1 MGSMVSGL
9 ADAVLGVAEGVG
21 LSADT
26 VARYRRCCGVVVKF
40 CDQRDLDVLSARVV
54 DEFAACQQERAR
66 RGEIGPNRRNALV
79 KSARMMLEF
88 QRTGQAAWRMTRP
101 GSGLSDGFGEVLE
114 QFAAAA
120 GRDVA
125 PGSVR
130 LLAGEV
136 RHFLAY
142 LDQAGRGSLG
152 AVTVDDVPGVHGRDG
167 TQAACGHR

>member
-9 ADAVLGVAEGVG
+9 ADAVLDVVEGAG

-26 VARYRRCCGVVVKF
+26 VARYRKCCGVVVTF
-40 CDQRDLDVLSARVV
+40 CEQRDLDALSARVV
-54 DEFAACQQERAR
+54 DEFVACQQERAR

-79 KSARMMLEF
+79 KSARMMLAF
-88 QRTGQAAWRMTRP
+88 QATGAVVWRMMSPDPDLT
-101 GSGLSDGFGEVLE
+101 LSESSRAVLK

-120 GRDVA
+120 GPELA

-130 LLAGEV
+130 LLASEI

-142 LDQAGRGSLG
+142 LDRIGGGEPGPATAVDRG
-152 AVTVDDVPGVHGRDG
+152 GVVVATARPP
-167 TQAACGHR
+167 R